1 MIIDCHGHY
10 TTAPPGLKEF
20 RDLQIRALTDPAI
33 NPSKASVRISD
44 DEIRDSLEGAQLR
57 LMRDRGIDVTIF
69 SPIAGQMAHHIGN
82 AVTSQ
87 LWSEVANDLIYR
99 VTQLYPDNYIGVCQL
114 PQSPLVPPKSVI
126 PELERCIVELG
137 FIGCNL
143 NPDPSGG
150 HWKDR
155 PLYDRIWYP
164 LYEKLVE
171 LDVPAMIH
179 VSGSCNDCF
188 HHTGA
193 HYINGDTTAFMQFI
207 QSDLF
212 KDFPTLKFIIPHG
225 GGAAPYHWGRYR
237 GLAQDMGKPP
247 LAEHLLKNVFFDTCV
262 YHLPGIKLLLEVVPT
277 ENILFATEMVGA
289 VKGIDPE
296 TGYHYDDTKRYI
308 DQVDSLTETQR
319 ALIFEDNARRV
330 YPRINPILDRIVAR
344 KEIAHG

>member
-155 PLYDRIWYP
+155 PL
-164 LYEKLVE
+164 
-171 LDVPAMIH
+171 
-179 VSGSCNDCF
+179 
-188 HHTGA
+188 
-193 HYINGDTTAFMQFI
+193 
-207 QSDLF
+207 
-212 KDFPTLKFIIPHG
+212 
-225 GGAAPYHWGRYR
+225 
-237 GLAQDMGKPP
+237 
-247 LAEHLLKNVFFDTCV
+247 
-262 YHLPGIKLLLEVVPT
+262 
-277 ENILFATEMVGA
+277 
-289 VKGIDPE
+289 
-296 TGYHYDDTKRYI
+296 
-308 DQVDSLTETQR
+308 
-319 ALIFEDNARRV
+319 
-330 YPRINPILDRIVAR
+330 
-344 KEIAHG
+344 